1 MLGGVLLLT
10 VGGVILY
17 AGFTD
22 YWNRPWELIT
32 ETLGGAPTQRM
43 PRAAAPRPAQPGGV
57 RRA

>member
-32 ETLGGAPTQRM
+32 ETLGGAPKRRTAG
-43 PRAAAPRPAQPGGV
+43 AAAPRPAQRGGA
-57 RRA
+57 R